1 MSKTSVGGSYSYQY
15 GMNLEFK
22 SNVSLCVFIKPKAE
36 EEKKGFYLLSR
47 CGCKAPERWLV

>member
-1 MSKTSVGGSYSYQY
+1 MSKTSVGGSYGYQH

-36 EEKKGFYLLSR
+36 EEKKGFYLSSICATKVWLSST
-47 CGCKAPERWLV
+47 